1 MVGRRMSRVRHLQ
14 SRKVRCSYCFGEIL
28 RNGIRNMAKR
38 NESDWIGT
46 LNDERSVRV
55 WLYLGEKNGEDE

>member
-1 MVGRRMSRVRHLQ
+1 
-14 SRKVRCSYCFGEIL
+14 
-28 RNGIRNMAKR
+28 MAKR